1 MTTDTN
7 DQILAHYLRR
17 AYHAVDGLW
26 FMMVEQDSDFDHA
39 LDLDRRVWE
48 VLAKIQARKA
58 RQLLRVNGN
67 TPDDLARCFS
77 LKLTADGHT
86 FDLATHP
93 GGVRFTIRGCPW
105 LALLENSDRRHLA
118 ARVAQTICPTEGRV
132 WCSEFGGEYAFEMP
146 LLACRGEAD
155 CRMVF
160 RKRTDQADPK

>member
-7 DQILAHYLRR
+7 DQTLAEYLRR

-26 FMMVEQDSDFDHA
+26 FMMAEQDSDFDHA

-58 RQLLRVNGN
+58 RELLRVTGN
-67 TPDDLARCFS
+67 SPDDLARCFS

-86 FDLATHP
+86 FDLEADP

-118 ARVAQTICPTEGRV
+118 ARVAQTICPTEGRL
-132 WCSEFGGEYAFEMP
+132 WCAEFGAEYTFAMPTMACSGADHCEM
-146 LLACRGEAD
+146 R
-155 CRMVF
+155 F
-160 RKRTDQADPK
+160 SRKDTAS